1 MPLSNSPSGSIRWL
15 LSEVT
20 IVVAGILM
28 AFSIDSWWQGVEDR
42 QIEQTLLRSL
52 AIEFESNQQQL
63 ESKIQIYR
71 LRTTAA
77 ETLLDLHSRADPVNS
92 EAIEDHWKWI
102 TRAGSYDPSTA
113 VLDAAISSGAITV
126 LQDLDLQ
133 VALAEWP
140 AKVQNFSFVEDIV
153 SNLIIN
159 QLIPWMRTA
168 TALPNNSFGELG
180 LPDSRSETDY
190 QLLAS
195 SIVIENFLREMV
207 AWGRILEEDVSEL
220 EGSFVQVN
228 AGISRN
234 LE

>member
-1 MPLSNSPSGSIRWL
+1 MPLSNPFSGSIRWL
-15 LSEVT
+15 LAEII
-20 IVVAGILM
+20 IVVVGILM
-28 AFSIDSWWQGVEDR
+28 AFSIDSWWQGVED
-42 QIEQTLLRSL
+42 QQTEQTLLRSL

-71 LRTTAA
+71 LRATAA
-77 ETLLDLHSRADPVNS
+77 ETLLNLHSRSSSVSP
-92 EAIEDHWKWI
+92 EAVEEHWKWI
-102 TRAGSYDPSTA
+102 TRGGSYDPSTG
-113 VLDAAISSGAITV
+113 VLDAAISSGDITV

-133 VALAEWP
+133 VSLAEWP
-140 AKVQNFSFVEDIV
+140 AKVQNFRFVEDIV

-220 EGSFVQVN
+220 EGSFVQVK